1 MYLLGWPLL
10 ALLALSAVAYPV
22 LTLALWPRV
31 RGSGLLRAA
40 TRLAMVAGCQVTA
53 VLLVAVA
60 VNHYGYFYGSWSE
73 LPGLADA
80 GTRLGHAAG
89 AAPAVVEAPAAGDA
103 TTRSRVAG
111 PPPSGQVRV
120 LPDPGWSSAPQWATR
135 GRVESV
141 TIRGIRSGLTSHA
154 FVYLPPQYFQ
164 EEFAHRALPATQVL
178 AGVPGSDLGLL
189 RSLDYPARLLTE
201 IDAHRARPMVL
212 VMMSPSVAPP
222 RDTEC
227 TDVPAGPQALTFLAA
242 DVPEAIGASYRVQP
256 RGWGAIG
263 FSTGGYCATK
273 LAMVHSETFS
283 AAVTLSGYFRTL
295 QDRSTGDLYGGS
307 AVVRSLN
314 DLEWRLQ
321 HLPSPPV
328 SLLVTTSRDEA
339 GPGGYAASR
348 RFLDL
353 ASSTGG
359 AMRVDALVA
368 ARGGHNFASWTAHL
382 PRSLSWLSLHLP
394 PPARAEGR

>member
-1 MYLLGWPLL
+1 VNGVAVKGSLVQPAGDGQ
-10 ALLALSAVAYPV
+10 LSQV
-22 LTLALWPRV
+22 
-31 RGSGLLRAA
+31 SGLPTGPA
-40 TRLAMVAGCQVTA
+40 
-53 VLLVAVA
+53 A
-60 VNHYGYFYGSWSE
+60 VN
-73 LPGLADA
+73 
-80 GTRLGHAAG
+80 
-89 AAPAVVEAPAAGDA
+89 
-103 TTRSRVAG
+103 
-111 PPPSGQVRV
+111 
-120 LPDPGWSSAPQWATR
+120 

-141 TIRGIRSGLTSHA
+141 KVVGRRTGVVDPA

-242 DVPEAIGASYRVQP
+242 DVPEAVAASYRVQP

-263 FSTGGYCATK
+263 FSTGGYCAAK
-273 LAMVHSETFS
+273 LAMTHSETFS
-283 AAVTLSGYFRTL
+283 AAVTLSGYFRAL
-295 QDRSTGDLYGGS
+295 QDRSTGDLWGGS
-307 AVVRSLN
+307 AVVRRLN

-328 SLLVTTSRDEA
+328 SLLVTTARDEA

-368 ARGGHNFASWTAHL
+368 ERGGHNYATATAHL
-382 PRSLSWLSLHLP
+382 PRSLSWLSQHLP
-394 PPARAEGR
+394 PPEVSP